1 MNFKLFV
8 VSFVRPHGE
17 LPMISETS
25 DNPFIYE
32 HVGIRL
38 EFKRISEK
46 GKIPFR
52 KRPTDAGYDL
62 YSIETVDLRPNS
74 ATLIRTGIAI
84 ACPPGYYYT
93 IEGRSSLWTKG
104 VFPNRGIIDS
114 TFTDEVIVSMVNVSD
129 KIFTVQDGD
138 RIAQIILSKQYDAN
152 FVLVEKF
159 SDAYNQRGTAG
170 FGSSG
175 R

>member
-1 MNFKLFV
+1 M
-8 VSFVRPHGE
+8 ST
-17 LPMISETS
+17 ITETS
-25 DNPFIYE
+25 RNSFIYE
-32 HVGIRL
+32 HTEVRL
-38 EFKRISEK
+38 EFKKITEK
-46 GKIPFR
+46 GKVPFR

-62 YSIETVDLRPNS
+62 YSVETVDLQPNS
-74 ATLIRTGIAI
+74 ATLIKTGIAI

-129 KIFTVQDGD
+129 KAFTIQEGD
-138 RIAQIILSKQYDAN
+138 RIAQIIINKQYDAN
-152 FVLVEKF
+152 FVMVERF